1 MNEDGSALGE
11 ARPRGISCL
20 TLAAN
25 PGQQRVLWEQPDGPR
40 SLPFPPEVISGH
52 PGLLTRFSLI

>member
-1 MNEDGSALGE
+1 MNEDGSAFGE
-11 ARPRGISCL
+11 AHPRAISCL

-25 PGQQRVLWEQPDGPR
+25 LGQQRVLWEQPDGPR

-52 PGLLTRFSLI
+52 PCL